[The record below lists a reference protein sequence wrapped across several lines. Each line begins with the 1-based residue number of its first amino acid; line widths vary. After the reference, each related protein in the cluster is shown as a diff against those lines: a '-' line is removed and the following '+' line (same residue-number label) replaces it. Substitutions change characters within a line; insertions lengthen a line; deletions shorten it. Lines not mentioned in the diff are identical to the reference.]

1 MMYRRRVALSRE
13 GWYYL
18 FVLAFILGGALF
30 REVNLLLMLAGMML
44 GPMVFSWR
52 LAAATLGQL
61 TVRRSVPPLCHA
73 GEPTTIELTVQNKR
87 FWLPSW
93 MLTASDYVAGVS
105 NATVLFEKLL
115 AHQEQSQAYRICFLN
130 RGRYEFTHVRLATRF
145 PFGFVRAESD
155 LPCPGQLVV
164 APAIGLLTRRG
175 SQLIAGGT
183 PRQKSARRRGVQ
195 QGEYYGLRDWRT
207 GDSRRWIHWRSSAKS
222 GELAVLQFHEQQADE
237 LVLVADLWQSNQ
249 PSAAEL
255 QQVELALSVVAT
267 LIMATA
273 TQPGQRLTVG
283 ILGEQ
288 FDCWQDSSSPL
299 FTRQLMEQ
307 LAVVRGSASPNV
319 ATAAGRQLPRY
330 SPGRTIV
337 ISTRSQSDFSAWL
350 VTQKTTEKNGLGLTS
365 WLGSQELRWV
375 NVADDALAE
384 LFQPPAG
391 AAA

>member
-145 PFGFVRAESD
+145 PF
-155 LPCPGQLVV
+155 
-164 APAIGLLTRRG
+164 
-175 SQLIAGGT
+175 
-183 PRQKSARRRGVQ
+183 
-195 QGEYYGLRDWRT
+195 
-207 GDSRRWIHWRSSAKS
+207 
-222 GELAVLQFHEQQADE
+222 
-237 LVLVADLWQSNQ
+237 
-249 PSAAEL
+249 
-255 QQVELALSVVAT
+255 
-267 LIMATA
+267 
-273 TQPGQRLTVG
+273 
-283 ILGEQ
+283 
-288 FDCWQDSSSPL
+288 
-299 FTRQLMEQ
+299 
-307 LAVVRGSASPNV
+307 
-319 ATAAGRQLPRY
+319 
-330 SPGRTIV
+330 
-337 ISTRSQSDFSAWL
+337 
-350 VTQKTTEKNGLGLTS
+350 
-365 WLGSQELRWV
+365 
-375 NVADDALAE
+375 
-384 LFQPPAG
+384 
-391 AAA
+391 

>member
-52 LAAATLGQL
+52 LAAVTLGQL
-61 TVRRSVPPLCHA
+61 TVRRTVPPLCHA
-73 GEPTTIELTVQNKR
+73 GELTTIELTVQNER
-87 FWLPSW
+87 YWLPSW
-93 MLTASDYVAGVS
+93 MLTASDYVAGVT
-105 NATVLFEKLL
+105 NATVLFAKLP
-115 AHQEQSQAYRICFLN
+115 AHHAESQSYRIRFLN
-130 RGRYEFTHVRLATRF
+130 RGRYEFSHVRLGTRF
-145 PFGFVRAESD
+145 PFGFVRAEID
-155 LPCPGQLVV
+155 IPCPGQLVV
-164 APAIGLLTRRG
+164 APALGQLTRRG
-175 SQLIAGGT
+175 NQLIAGGAAKH
-183 PRQKSARRRGVQ
+183 KSSRRRGVQ

-237 LVLVADLWQSNQ
+237 LVLIADLWQSSQ
-249 PSAAEL
+249 SGTAEL
-255 QQVELALSVVAT
+255 QRVEMVLSVVAT

-283 ILGEQ
+283 VLGEQ

-299 FTRQLMEQ
+299 FIRQLMEQ
-307 LAVVRGSASPNV
+307 LSVVRGSASSNL
-319 ATAAGRQLPRY
+319 AASSWSQLPRH
-330 SPGRTIV
+330 PAGRTLV
-337 ISTRSQSDFSAWL
+337 ISTRSQSDFSNWL
-350 VTQKTTEKNGLGLTS
+350 AAQAPVERNGAALAH

-375 NVADDALAE
+375 NVANDSLAE
-384 LFQPPAG
+384 LFQPPQG
-391 AAA
+391 AT